1 MKTAHLVN
9 CLRDIVMNAE
19 TPAQVCRPEDG
30 IRFMSPPPNAPVPGI
45 VFAGTLSEWRM
56 LCENNFVYPQCTY
69 LVCTNGEASLPVP
82 PENSECNIL
91 ILNASVKTTLHKLTG
106 LLMRKSVFSDTEQSA
121 LYTDFWHSV
130 MDGALEGREQ
140 VTQSLRQ
147 LPYPMHAHV
156 ACIVVTS
163 DTPDLDPLQIQD
175 VQSALRSF
183 FPETNLFRY
192 NKEWIVLYS
201 QEKDTSVELDISYPD
216 FSRMLDRYNLCAGIS
231 YACQLPERYRTMYL
245 TASAS
250 VKLGKT
256 LKMEPYLKRIYSYYQ
271 YNPYYLIRLAAQKFK
286 EIHNTD
292 NIVYLAHPDV
302 IRLYYYDLENKNTL
316 LDVLEAYLTNA
327 QNLTLT
333 AKALYM
339 HRNTVSNKL
348 NKIEEVLGHKPFD
361 EKDHFLILLS
371 CMIVKYLRS
380 RKEIT
385 EFFPL

>member
-1 MKTAHLVN
+1 M
-9 CLRDIVMNAE
+9 
-19 TPAQVCRPEDG
+19 ED
-30 IRFMSPPPNAPVPGI
+30 
-45 VFAGTLSEWRM
+45 
-56 LCENNFVYPQCTY
+56 
-69 LVCTNGEASLPVP
+69 
-82 PENSECNIL
+82 
-91 ILNASVKTTLHKLTG
+91 
-106 LLMRKSVFSDTEQSA
+106 
-121 LYTDFWHSV
+121 
-130 MDGALEGREQ
+130 REQ
-140 VTQSLRQ
+140 VMLSLHQ
-147 LPYPMHAHV
+147 FPYLMHTHV

-163 DTPDLDPLQIQD
+163 DTQGLDPLQIQEI
-175 VQSALRSF
+175 QSALHGF

-192 NKEWIVLYS
+192 NKEWIILFS
-201 QEKDTSVELDISYPD
+201 QEKDTSVELDISYSE
-216 FSRMLDRYNLCAGIS
+216 FSRLLERYSLCAGIS

-250 VKLGKT
+250 IKLGKT
-256 LKMEPYLKRIYSYYQ
+256 LKVDPYVKRIYSYCQ

-292 NIVYLAHPDV
+292 NLVYLAHPDV

-327 QNLTLT
+327 QNPTLT
-333 AKALYM
+333 ARALYM

-361 EKDHFLILLS
+361 EQNHFLILLS
-371 CMIVKYLRS
+371 CMIVRYLRS

>member
-1 MKTAHLVN
+1 MKIDNLVN
-9 CLRDIVMNAE
+9 CLKDIIMRADIPISN
-19 TPAQVCRPEDG
+19 CRPEDG

-56 LCENNFVYPQCTY
+56 LCENELVHSQCTY
-69 LVCTNGEASLPVP
+69 LVCTNGETFLPVL
-82 PENSECNIL
+82 PENRECNIF
-91 ILNASVKTTLHKLTG
+91 ILNASVKTTLHKLTS
-106 LLMRKSVFSDTEQSA
+106 LLMRKSVFSDADQSV

-130 MDGALEGREQ
+130 MDGAMEDREQ
-140 VTQSLRQ
+140 VMLSLHQ
-147 LPYPMHAHV
+147 FPYLMHTHV

-163 DTPDLDPLQIQD
+163 DTQGLDPLQIQEI
-175 VQSALRSF
+175 QSALHGF

-192 NKEWIVLYS
+192 NKEWIILFS
-201 QEKDTSVELDISYPD
+201 QEKDTSVELDISYSE
-216 FSRMLDRYNLCAGIS
+216 FSRLLERYSLCAGIS

-250 VKLGKT
+250 IKLGKT
-256 LKMEPYLKRIYSYYQ
+256 LKVDPYVKRIYSYCQ

-292 NIVYLAHPDV
+292 NLVYLAHPDV
-302 IRLYYYDLENKNTL
+302 IRLYYYDLEKKNTL

-327 QNLTLT
+327 QNPTLT
-333 AKALYM
+333 ARALYM

-361 EKDHFLILLS
+361 EQNHFLILLS
-371 CMIVKYLRS
+371 CMIVRYLRS

>member
-1 MKTAHLVN
+1 MKIEYLVN
-9 CLRDIVMNAE
+9 CLKDIVMSADIPI
-19 TPAQVCRPEDG
+19 PACQPEDG
-30 IRFMSPPPNAPVPGI
+30 IRFMSPPPNMPAPGT

-56 LCENNFVYPQCTY
+56 LCENRLVHAQCTY
-69 LVCTNGEASLPVP
+69 LVCTNGESSLPDP
-82 PENSECNIL
+82 PDMRECNIL

-106 LLMRKSVFSDTEQSA
+106 LVMRRSVFPDAGQSA
-121 LYTDFWHSV
+121 LYTDFWHSI
-130 MDGALEGREQ
+130 MDGALEDRGQ
-140 VTQSLRQ
+140 VMQSLRQ
-147 LPYPMHAHV
+147 FPYPMHPHV
-156 ACIVVTS
+156 ACIAITS
-163 DTPDLDPLQIQD
+163 DSQGLDPLQIQEI
-175 VQSALRSF
+175 QSSLRSF

-192 NKEWIVLYS
+192 NREWIVLYS
-201 QEKDTSVELDISYPD
+201 QEKDTSVELDISYPE
-216 FSRMLDRYNLCAGIS
+216 FSRLLERHSLCAGIS

-250 VKLGKT
+250 IKLGKT
-256 LKMEPYLKRIYSYYQ
+256 LKLEPYVKRIYSYCQ

-292 NIVYLAHPDV
+292 NLVYLAHPDV
-302 IRLYYYDLENKNTL
+302 IRLYYYDLENKNNL

-333 AKALYM
+333 AQALYM
-339 HRNTVSNKL
+339 HRNTVTNKL

-361 EKDHFLILLS
+361 QRNHFLILLS